1 MAIKLVQ
8 FEDKQNINEKPEL
21 PRINK
26 VIDDD
31 INQLKDVANTNANNV
46 GNLENLNTTDKESL
60 VEAINSSN
68 HLIKDFIV
76 ELGTDEI
83 TIDNL
88 NLEIGKNYRILMNGA
103 SSGGSGLTNIIL
115 LPNGITSYSVSRIA
129 GLENNNGSINSV
141 FNANTQALYLG
152 RIYLGNNYSLDNLLL
167 LNETFAKNI
176 SQYGTPGTDGS
187 YCFGNL
193 SCIVNIANS
202 PITSLV
208 IKIGNGQ
215 ITAGTNIKIYQL

>member
-1 MAIKLVQ
+1 MAIELVQ

-26 VIDDD
+26 VIDADM
-31 INQLKDVANTNANNV
+31 NELKDVANTNANNI
-46 GNLENLNTTDKESL
+46 GNLKNLNTTDKESL

-76 ELGTDEI
+76 ELDTDEI

-88 NLEIGKNYRILMNGA
+88 NLEIGKNYRILINGA
-103 SSGGSGLTNIIL
+103 SSGGSGLTNITL
-115 LPNGITSYSVSRIA
+115 LPNGITSYSVSRVA

-141 FNANTQALYLG
+141 FNTNTQSLYLG
-152 RIYLGNNYSLDNLLL
+152 RVYLGNNYSLDNLLL

-176 SQYGTPGTDGS
+176 SQYGTPATDGS

-208 IKIGNGQ
+208 IKIGSGQ

>member
-8 FEDKQNINEKPEL
+8 FQDKENLNTNPQLPE
-21 PRINK
+21 INK
-26 VIDDD
+26 VIDS
-31 INQLKDVANTNANNV
+31 NMNELKDVANTNANNV

-76 ELGTDEI
+76 ELDTDEI

-88 NLEIGKNYRILMNGA
+88 NLEIGKNYRILMNGS
-103 SSGGSGLTNIIL
+103 SSGGSGLANIIL
-115 LPNGITSYSVSRIA
+115 MPNGITSYSVSRIV
-129 GLENNNGSINSV
+129 GLENNNGSINSL
-141 FNANTQALYLG
+141 FNANTQGLYLG
-152 RIYLGNNYSLDNLLL
+152 RVYRGINYSLDSLLL
-167 LNETFAKNI
+167 LNERFAKNI
-176 SQYGTPGTDGS
+176 SQYGAPGTDGS

-193 SCIVNIANS
+193 SGIVNIENS

-208 IKIGNGQ
+208 IKINDGQ

>member
-1 MAIKLVQ
+1 MAIELVQ

-26 VIDDD
+26 VIDADM
-31 INQLKDVANTNANNV
+31 NELKDVANTNANNV

-76 ELGTDEI
+76 ELDTDEI

-88 NLEIGKNYRILMNGA
+88 SLEIGKNYRILMNGA
-103 SSGGSGLTNIIL
+103 SSGESGLTNIIL

-129 GLENNNGSINSV
+129 GLENNNGSINSL
-141 FNANTQALYLG
+141 FNTNTQSLYLG
-152 RIYLGNNYSLDNLLL
+152 RVYHGINYSLDSLLL
-167 LNETFAKNI
+167 LNEKFAKNI

-193 SCIVNIANS
+193 SGIVNIENS
-202 PITSLV
+202 PITSLI
-208 IKIGNGQ
+208 IKINNGQ

>member
-8 FEDKQNINEKPEL
+8 FEDKENLNTNPQLPE
-21 PRINK
+21 INK
-26 VIDDD
+26 VIDS
-31 INQLKDVANTNANNV
+31 NMNELKGVANTNANNI
-46 GNLENLNTTDKESL
+46 GDLKNLNTIGKESL

-68 HLIKDFIV
+68 HLIRDFIV
-76 ELGTDEI
+76 ELDTDEI

-103 SSGGSGLTNIIL
+103 SGGGSGLTNIIL

-141 FNANTQALYLG
+141 FNTNTQSLYLG
-152 RIYLGNNYSLDNLLL
+152 RVYLGNNYSIDNVLL
-167 LNETFAKNI
+167 LNDTFAKNI

-193 SCIVNIANS
+193 SGIVNIANGS
-202 PITSLV
+202 ITSLT
-208 IKIGNGQ
+208 IKIASGQ
-215 ITAGTNIKIYQL
+215 ITSGTNIKIYQL

>member
-1 MAIKLVQ
+1 MAIELVQ

-26 VIDDD
+26 IIDADM
-31 INQLKDVANTNANNV
+31 NELKDVADTNANNI
-46 GNLENLNTTDKESL
+46 GNLENLNTTDKGSL

-76 ELGTDEI
+76 ELDTDEI

-103 SSGGSGLTNIIL
+103 SSGGSGLTNITL
-115 LPNGITSYSVSRIA
+115 LLNGVTSYSVSRVT

-141 FNANTQALYLG
+141 FNTNTQALYLG
-152 RIYLGNNYSLDNLLL
+152 RVYFGNNYSIDNVLL
-167 LNETFAKNI
+167 LNDTFAKNV

-193 SCIVNIANS
+193 SGIVNIENS
-202 PITSLV
+202 PITSLI
-208 IKIGNGQ
+208 IKINNGQ
-215 ITAGTNIKIYQL
+215 ITAGTNVKIYQF

>member
-1 MAIKLVQ
+1 MAIKLVTFQ
-8 FEDKQNINEKPEL
+8 DKANLNTNPQIPE
-21 PRINK
+21 INK
-26 VIDDD
+26 VIDS
-31 INQLKDVANTNANNV
+31 NMNELKGVANTNANNI

-68 HLIKDFIV
+68 HLIKDFVV
-76 ELGTDEI
+76 ELDTDEI

-88 NLEIGKNYRILMNGA
+88 NLEIGKNYKILLNGA

-115 LPNGITSYSVSRIA
+115 LPNGKTSYSVSRIA
-129 GLENNNGSINSV
+129 GLENNNGSINSL
-141 FNANTQALYLG
+141 FNTNTQALYLG
-152 RIYLGNNYSLDNLLL
+152 RVYLGINYSLDSLLL

-193 SCIVNIANS
+193 SGIVNIENS
-202 PITSLV
+202 PITSLI
-208 IKIGNGQ
+208 IKINNGQ

>member
-1 MAIKLVQ
+1 MAIELVQ

-26 VIDDD
+26 VIDAD
-31 INQLKDVANTNANNV
+31 INELKDVANTNANNV

-76 ELGTDEI
+76 ELDTDEI

-88 NLEIGKNYRILMNGA
+88 NLEIGKNYRILMNGT

-129 GLENNNGSINSV
+129 GLENNNGSINSL
-141 FNANTQALYLG
+141 FNTNTQSLYLG
-152 RIYLGNNYSLDNLLL
+152 RVYLGINYSLDSLLL
-167 LNETFAKNI
+167 LNEEFAKNI

-187 YCFGNL
+187 CCFGNL
-193 SCIVNIANS
+193 SGVVNIENS
-202 PITSLV
+202 PITSLI
-208 IKIGNGQ
+208 IKINNGQ

>member
-1 MAIKLVQ
+1 MAIELVQ

-26 VIDDD
+26 VIDAD
-31 INQLKDVANTNANNV
+31 INELKDVANTNANNV

-76 ELGTDEI
+76 ELDTDE
-83 TIDNL
+83 
-88 NLEIGKNYRILMNGA
+88 
-103 SSGGSGLTNIIL
+103 TNIIL

-129 GLENNNGSINSV
+129 GLENNNGSINSL
-141 FNANTQALYLG
+141 FNTNTQSLYLG
-152 RIYLGNNYSLDNLLL
+152 RVYLGINYSLDSLLL
-167 LNETFAKNI
+167 LNEEFAKNI

-187 YCFGNL
+187 CCFGNL
-193 SCIVNIANS
+193 SGVVNIENS
-202 PITSLV
+202 PITSLI
-208 IKIGNGQ
+208 IKINNGQ